1 MVAKGTLTKPLAEGQ
16 YHLEVK
22 LGTSVVFK
30 HDGSLCGESTA
41 KVILMDGLAHVF
53 YFISTLRSQELK
65 GKVVLHVGCAKKG
78 HRMDTAS

>member
-41 KVILMDGLAHVF
+41 KVTTSQIVILMDGLAHVF
-53 YFISTLRSQELK
+53 YFITTLRSQELR
-65 GKVVLHVGCAKKG
+65 GRLCY
-78 HRMDTAS
+78 M